1 MCHISSISLS
11 SEHMEHPTIAWW
23 WIHPQKIL
31 RSLCT
36 SMNKLFLSLSVSVSL
51 YSDDGE
57 TMENVPCKYYCT
69 SRVMNPLN
77 HCSACMQIYIFSFIL
92 HLTIHLMM
100 FHRICWTSYIAASA
114 FEILTQLGCDRM
126 LVCAT
131 NNILTFVQVKR

>member
-11 SEHMEHPTIAWW
+11 SEHMDHPTIAWW

-57 TMENVPCKYYCT
+57 TIENVPCKYYCT
-69 SRVMNPLN
+69 SRVMN

-100 FHRICWTSYIAASA
+100 FYRICWTSYLLQQVHLKYSHNLDVT
-114 FEILTQLGCDRM
+114 ECW
-126 LVCAT
+126 
-131 NNILTFVQVKR
+131 FVSPIIS